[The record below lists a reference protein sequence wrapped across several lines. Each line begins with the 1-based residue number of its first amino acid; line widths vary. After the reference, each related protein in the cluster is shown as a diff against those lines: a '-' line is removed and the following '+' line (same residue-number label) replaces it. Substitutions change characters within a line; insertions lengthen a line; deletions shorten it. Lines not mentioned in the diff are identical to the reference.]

1 MEYLGFG
8 LGIRNRH
15 FSRVLSAPVQ
25 AEWFEALTENYLGM
39 EGFPHSEALNSL
51 LKVRENFPITL
62 HGVSLSIGSA
72 DPINQKY
79 LRRLKRLQEIIQPAW
94 ISDHLCW
101 TGMNKQN
108 LHDLLPIPF
117 TDELLDHVANR
128 VEEVQNFLGRS
139 LVLENVSAYVSYSQ
153 STMDEFEFLGRLVRK
168 TGCRLLVDINNIY
181 VNSVN
186 HDLDAMECLRAIP
199 KGAVQQLHLAGHTK
213 VGNILIDSHGASVC
227 AEVWR
232 LYGEA
237 VRIFDPISTI
247 IEWDE
252 NIPEYEVLEA
262 EMLRAKGEFHAMA
275 ARSENI

>member
-1 MEYLGFG
+1 M
-8 LGIRNRH
+8 
-15 FSRVLSAPVQ
+15 
-25 AEWFEALTENYLGM
+25 
-39 EGFPHSEALNSL
+39 
-51 LKVRENFPITL
+51 
-62 HGVSLSIGSA
+62 
-72 DPINQKY
+72 NQKY